1 MIMEYAT
8 VNDIIKRF
16 RSLTTEEIEKAEA
29 IIPEVSSALRL
40 EAKKVNKDLDQMA
53 EDTDYY
59 NVVKM
64 VVCDI
69 VIRRLEQDADHSS
82 NLTNESQSAM
92 GYSWSGTYVNTG
104 GGTSILD
111 KDLKRLGLKR
121 QRVGFIDYL
130 GLANE

>member
-8 VNDIIKRF
+8 VDDIIKRF
-16 RSLTTEEIEKAEA
+16 RSLTSEEIEKTEA

-69 VIRRLEQDADHSS
+69 VIRRLEQDSDHSS

-121 QRVGFIDYL
+121 QRIGFVDFL
-130 GLANE
+130 GLGNE

>member
-1 MIMEYAT
+1 MEYAT
-8 VNDIIKRF
+8 VDDIIKRF
-16 RSLTTEEIEKAEA
+16 RSLTSEEIEKTEA
-29 IIPEVSSALRL
+29 LIPEVSSALRL

-69 VIRRLEQDADHSS
+69 VIRRLEQDSDHSS

-121 QRVGFIDYL
+121 QRMGFINFIEL
-130 GLANE
+130 ENE

>member
-1 MIMEYAT
+1 MEYAT

>member
-1 MIMEYAT
+1 MEYAT
-8 VNDIIKRF
+8 VDDIIKRF

-40 EAKKVNKDLDQMA
+40 EAKKAKKDLDQMA
-53 EDTDYY
+53 EDADYY

-130 GLANE
+130 GLENE

>member
-8 VNDIIKRF
+8 VDDIIKRF
-16 RSLTTEEIEKAEA
+16 RSLTSEEIEKTEA

-40 EAKKVNKDLDQMA
+40 EAKKVNKNLDQMA

-69 VIRRLEQDADHSS
+69 VIRRLEQDSDHSS

-121 QRVGFIDYL
+121 QRVGFVDFL
-130 GLANE
+130 GLGNE